1 MGDID
6 NTRDRLKLDELNK
19 DARKDLFNKFV
30 DAGGEVV
37 ADKKRDNIL
46 VGSSKK
52 SQNTL
57 VGGNNNKNSKGSNNY
72 STKSDS
78 KDKNSKTSSA
88 VGTAQ
93 NKKITDYFLILNYG
107 LMP

>member
-37 ADKKRDNIL
+37 SDKKRATVV

-52 SQNTL
+52 NANTL
-57 VGGNNNKNSKGSNNY
+57 VGGNSKGSGNY
-72 STKSDS
+72 NSGGKSSDS
-78 KDKNSKTSSA
+78 KGSSSGSSSSA
-88 VGTAQ
+88 SSKQKG
-93 NKKITDYFLILNYG
+93 NGIFFGLKLWFKIL
-107 LMP
+107 

>member
-37 ADKKRDNIL
+37 SDKKRTSSVI
-46 VGSSKK
+46 VGSSSKK
-52 SQNTL
+52 NANTL
-57 VGGNNNKNSKGSNNY
+57 VGGNSKGSYNN
-72 STKSDS
+72 SGGKSS
-78 KDKNSKTSSA
+78 RKRHC
-88 VGTAQ
+88 AQ
-93 NKKITDYFLILNYG
+93 SRCR
-107 LMP
+107 